1 MKRFITDKNFYR
13 TILSI
18 TIPIALQNLIVFG
31 VSMMDTIMLG
41 RLGNIQLSASS
52 QANQPTFIFQM
63 INFGLAGGATV
74 LSAQYWGKKDVETIR
89 KIFAIVIRITV
100 VCALVLSTVVLMFPE
115 EIMRFYIK
123 TDTPEDLKVLSEAVE
138 YLKVIAFSY
147 LFFGLSVCITFMLRS
162 IEVVKISVLTSSI
175 SFVVNVFLNWVL
187 IFGNLGATAMGIKGA
202 AVATLIARI
211 VECLIVL
218 IYFLVVDKKLNFK
231 IAYVFR
237 YDIQLL
243 KDYFKYSFPVVAN
256 EIVWASGITLQA
268 AILGKLSS
276 EILAANSIA
285 MVLQQLATLIT
296 FGVASA
302 AAVLV
307 GKRLG
312 EGDKDGARST
322 ASTIMIWSV
331 ILGLCGSLTIFILRK
346 PFVSIYN
353 INQEIKL
360 LAENL
365 LIITSILVFFI
376 SIAVNSVVGVL
387 RGAGDTKYAFKVE
400 LIALWG
406 IAIPCGFIAGYIVK
420 VPILVAYIFLKI
432 DEPIKS
438 VIAFIKTTK
447 EDTYKT
453 ITRDSD
459 I

>member
-1 MKRFITDKNFYR
+1 MRRFITDKSFYK
-13 TILSI
+13 TVLSI

-41 RLGNIQLSASS
+41 QLGDVQLSASA

-100 VCALVLSTVVLMFPE
+100 VTALILSTLALLFPQ
-115 EIMRFYIK
+115 EIMKFYIK
-123 TDTPEDLKVLSEAVE
+123 TDTPEDLMVLSEAVE

-162 IEVVKISVLTSSI
+162 IEVVKVSVLTSSI

-187 IFGNLGATAMGIKGA
+187 IFGNLGVTAMGIKGA
-202 AVATLIARI
+202 ALATLIARI
-211 VECLIVL
+211 VECTIVL
-218 IYFLVVDKKLNFK
+218 IYFFIIDKKLSFK
-231 IAYVFR
+231 IKYVFQH
-237 YDIQLL
+237 DIQLL
-243 KDYFKYSFPVVAN
+243 KDYFKYSFPVVVN
-256 EIVWASGITLQA
+256 EVVWSSGITLQA

-276 EILAANSIA
+276 DILAANSIA

-307 GKRLG
+307 GKSLG
-312 EGDKDGARST
+312 ECDKEGARST
-322 ASTIMIWSV
+322 ASTLMIWSV
-331 ILGLCGSLTIFILRK
+331 ILGLFGSLTIFILRK

-353 INQEIKL
+353 IEPEIKL

-376 SIAVNSVVGVL
+376 SIAVNSIVGVL
-387 RGAGDTKYAFKVE
+387 RGAGDTKFAFKVE

-420 VPILVAYIFLKI
+420 APILVAYVFLKI

-438 VIAFIKTTK
+438 IVAFIKTTK
-447 EDTYKT
+447 EETYQT
-453 ITRDSD
+453 ITRD
-459 I
+459 

>member
-1 MKRFITDKNFYR
+1 
-13 TILSI
+13 
-18 TIPIALQNLIVFG
+18 
-31 VSMMDTIMLG
+31 
-41 RLGNIQLSASS
+41 
-52 QANQPTFIFQM
+52 
-63 INFGLAGGATV
+63 
-74 LSAQYWGKKDVETIR
+74 
-89 KIFAIVIRITV
+89 
-100 VCALVLSTVVLMFPE
+100 
-115 EIMRFYIK
+115 
-123 TDTPEDLKVLSEAVE
+123 
-138 YLKVIAFSY
+138 
-147 LFFGLSVCITFMLRS
+147 
-162 IEVVKISVLTSSI
+162 
-175 SFVVNVFLNWVL
+175 
-187 IFGNLGATAMGIKGA
+187 
-202 AVATLIARI
+202 
-211 VECLIVL
+211 
-218 IYFLVVDKKLNFK
+218 
-231 IAYVFR
+231 
-237 YDIQLL
+237 
-243 KDYFKYSFPVVAN
+243 
-256 EIVWASGITLQA
+256 
-268 AILGKLSS
+268 
-276 EILAANSIA
+276 
-285 MVLQQLATLIT
+285 
-296 FGVASA
+296 
-302 AAVLV
+302 
-307 GKRLG
+307 
-312 EGDKDGARST
+312 
-322 ASTIMIWSV
+322 MIWSV